1 MTWIKGEKQ
10 LLNLQSNFFLPL
22 AFQCFS
28 IPPLI
33 RCLSL
38 PRSIFYLQGTSHQ
51 SFPCP
56 SIFSAHLFLFWPQFS
71 LIQGFIFLCLS
82 TARSPLSCQSPS
94 LSQQIH
100 NHSCSRCLPSPPGEG
115 SNSLTLLPPPHTAA
129 TDKVQSF
136 SLCNHFLPML
146 IWYFSNTLKLTQ

>member
-10 LLNLQSNFFLPL
+10 LLNLHSNFFLPL
-22 AFQCFS
+22 AFHCLS

-38 PRSIFYLQGTSHQ
+38 LPSIFYLQGTSHQ

-82 TARSPLSCQSPS
+82 TARSPLSCRSPS
-94 LSQQIH
+94 LSLADPQPFLQPMPAKPTRRRQHLPHPASSSQRCH
-100 NHSCSRCLPSPPGEG
+100 NWQGTKF
-115 SNSLTLLPPPHTAA
+115 LTFHP
-129 TDKVQSF
+129 F
-136 SLCNHFLPML
+136 SSHAYL
-146 IWYFSNTLKLTQ
+146 IFF

>member
-10 LLNLQSNFFLPL
+10 LLNLHSNFFLPL
-22 AFQCFS
+22 AFHCLS

-38 PRSIFYLQGTSHQ
+38 LPSIFYLQGTSHQ

-82 TARSPLSCQSPS
+82 TARSPLSCRSPS
-94 LSQQIH
+94 LSGRSTTILAANACQAHQEKAAP
-100 NHSCSRCLPSPPGEG
+100 PSPCFFVP
-115 SNSLTLLPPPHTAA
+115 TLPQLARY
-129 TDKVQSF
+129 KVS
-136 SLCNHFLPML
+136 HFPSIFFPCLFDIFL
-146 IWYFSNTLKLTQ
+146 IL